1 MNIQEDHKGYV
12 QVKGLTVRQADNEE
26 AALEMLFE
34 GENNR
39 TIAEH
44 KLNKHSSRS
53 HCIFT
58 IHLEIRSKVESSEKV
73 VMSKIN
79 LVDLAGSERTK
90 KTGS

>member
-1 MNIQEDHKGYV
+1 
-12 QVKGLTVRQADNEE
+12 
-26 AALEMLFE
+26 MLFE

-44 KLNKHSSRS
+44 NLNKASSRS

-58 IHLEIRSKVESSEKV
+58 VHLEIRSKVESSEKV

-79 LVDLAGSERTK
+79 LVDLAGS
-90 KTGS
+90 

>member
-1 MNIQEDHKGYV
+1 MNIQEDSKGYV
-12 QVKGLTVRQADNEE
+12 IVKGLTKKQADNEE
-26 AALEMLFE
+26 DALQMLFE

-44 KLNKHSSRS
+44 RLNKTSSRS

-58 IHLEIRSKVESSEKV
+58 VHLEIRSKVESSEKV

-79 LVDLAGSERTK
+79 LVDLAGS
-90 KTGS
+90 

>member
-1 MNIQEDHKGYV
+1 M
-12 QVKGLTVRQADNEE
+12 KGLTTRHAENEE

-44 KLNKHSSRS
+44 KLNKNSSRS

-58 IHLEIRSKVESSEKV
+58 IHLEIRSRVESSEKV

-79 LVDLAGSERTK
+79 LVDLAGS
-90 KTGS
+90 